1 MLTDIDEL
9 ERLAREASECRRIGE
24 YQFATAPAVV
34 LELIERVRKAEG
46 HPVTQEVVDLCQ
58 GRIVELEARVRELEA
73 ERNKLREERDA
84 AEADCSGGRFAA
96 LRCRVAELE
105 AECQR
110 LRERLAATPEDGP
123 YRCDCNAWR
132 GCECTADAKNA
143 GWLEGWEAARAA
155 ALAPSLIA
163 EPPANKESPRCGA
176 EGWHGGRRYRCEI
189 APGHTPPHVAPT
201 QGGMISWEGAPA
213 AESDKEE
220 FDAE

>member
-1 MLTDIDEL
+1 MTLDEL
-9 ERLAREASECRRIGE
+9 ERLAREAIPGPWG
-24 YQFATAPAVV
+24 ADDADNPHMITAGKHARGAFRYVTPEADCPDGAYIVAANPAAV
-34 LELIERVRKAEG
+34 LELI
-46 HPVTQEVVDLCQ
+46 
-58 GRIVELEARVRELEA
+58 ARVR
-73 ERNKLREERDA
+73 
-84 AEADCSGGRFAA
+84 
-96 LRCRVAELE
+96 ELE

-110 LRERLAATPEDGP
+110 LRERLAEIAVLGTDVPAAMHGSEAGF
-123 YRCDCNAWR
+123 YRGQLGRAI
-132 GCECTADAKNA
+132 GT
-143 GWLEGWEAARAA
+143 AAR
-155 ALAPSLIA
+155 ALAPSPSA